1 MNIDLISKKAL
12 VGASSQGIGFAIAKE
27 LAQCGADVTIVA
39 RNEQKLIEKIKEL
52 PVIHQEQSHQYLV
65 VDYADY
71 NAFETI
77 ITAFFNH
84 NSIDILVNNT
94 NGPKPGKALDVEV
107 SDYQQAF
114 DQVFK
119 SVCKQTS
126 LALPY
131 MIKQQS
137 GRIINV
143 SSISVKAPVEN
154 LVLSN
159 SVRSATLAWAKTLA
173 NEIGQYNITINN
185 VLTGYFLTERLEGL
199 IRQEAAERQV
209 DYKTVK
215 REKENEV
222 PLKRIGDP
230 KEYGSLVAFLASEY
244 ASYITGT
251 NIPIDGGLTKS
262 Y

>member
-1 MNIDLISKKAL
+1 
-12 VGASSQGIGFAIAKE
+12 
-27 LAQCGADVTIVA
+27 
-39 RNEQKLIEKIKEL
+39 
-52 PVIHQEQSHQYLV
+52 
-65 VDYADY
+65 
-71 NAFETI
+71 
-77 ITAFFNH
+77 
-84 NSIDILVNNT
+84 
-94 NGPKPGKALDVEV
+94 
-107 SDYQQAF
+107 
-114 DQVFK
+114 
-119 SVCKQTS
+119 
-126 LALPY
+126 

-209 DYKTVK
+209 DYETVK